1 MQTLWIGVVLTSL
14 VTWLPMLAGMRMF
27 QLQRRVVKEVMVML
41 GVAETQFEEMKRQ
54 EEERRKN
61 SCAPPLFWG
70 KKEWKEK
77 ARERAEKEKAMGV
90 LDEERMKRILE
101 LSNLGNRIEDLGKK
115 ERIQEVVE
123 GLKTR
128 AEDLREDVRVIAV
141 LIDRFQALQCQ
152 VGDIAAPEVWQC

>member
-1 MQTLWIGVVLTSL
+1 
-14 VTWLPMLAGMRMF
+14 MLAGMRMF

-90 LDEERMKRILE
+90 LDEERMKRILI
-101 LSNLGNRIEDLGKK
+101 LSNLGNRIEDLRRK

-128 AEDLREDVRVIAV
+128 AEDLREDIRVIAV

-152 VGDIAAPEVWQC
+152 VGDMAAPEVWQC